1 MRLRIK
7 NQEKIFT
14 EGKTET
20 LIKSKYNF
28 ETENLVFFLEENRI
42 FSDKKTIIKDNY
54 FNIYKLDNFD
64 YLINTEQLKGYNI
77 IITTNYNL
85 PESDKFYFAD
95 AIVNLKN
102 KDFIAKDTKIEI
114 HRDVFG
120 NKKNNPRLKGV
131 SSRKDSN
138 ITTVKKGIFTSC
150 GENEKCPPWSI
161 TSKTIKHDKNKKQLI
176 YNRAF
181 LKIYDV
187 PVFIFQN
194 FFILIHL

>member
-1 MRLRIK
+1 M
-7 NQEKIFT
+7 
-14 EGKTET
+14 
-20 LIKSKYNF
+20 
-28 ETENLVFFLEENRI
+28 EENRI

-54 FNIYKLDNFD
+54 FNIYQLDNFD

-120 NKKNNPRLKGV
+120 NKK
-131 SSRKDSN
+131 
-138 ITTVKKGIFTSC
+138 
-150 GENEKCPPWSI
+150 E
-161 TSKTIKHDKNKKQLI
+161 
-176 YNRAF
+176 
-181 LKIYDV
+181 
-187 PVFIFQN
+187 
-194 FFILIHL
+194 